1 MEHLQNCGVLM
12 KENTKFG
19 QFISDL
25 RLRHPMKSQD
35 LAERVGISQ
44 AYLSQ
49 LEHGVRLNPDPA
61 VIMKISQALDLT
73 DDEAAELFDMYAE
86 ETGQLAPD
94 IAKYI
99 KSSKT
104 VQKALRYA
112 CNNGVPVEIWE
123 QFIKNKF

>member
-1 MEHLQNCGVLM
+1 MNE
-12 KENTKFG
+12 KTKLG
-19 QFISDL
+19 QLISDL
-25 RLRHPMKSQD
+25 RVRHSMRSQD

-61 VIMKISQALDLT
+61 VIMKISQVLDLT
-73 DDEAAELFDMYAE
+73 DNEAAKLFDMYAE

-94 IAKYI
+94 IAEYI

-112 CNNGVPVEIWE
+112 CKKGVPDEVWK
-123 QFIKNKF
+123 QFIEKAEKFPN

>member
-1 MEHLQNCGVLM
+1 M
-12 KENTKFG
+12 KRMFMNKNTNFG

-25 RLRHPMKSQD
+25 RIKHSMKSQE

-61 VIMKISQALDLT
+61 VIVKIAKILDLT
-73 DDEAAELFDMYAE
+73 IDESAELFDMYAR

-94 IAKYI
+94 IAEYI
-99 KSSKT
+99 KSSKMI
-104 VQKALRYA
+104 QKALRYA
-112 CNNGVPVEIWE
+112 CNKGVSDEVWE
-123 QFIKNKF
+123 KLIEKLV

>member
-1 MEHLQNCGVLM
+1 MNR
-12 KENTKFG
+12 KTNFG

-25 RLRHPMKSQD
+25 RIKHSMRSQD

-49 LEHGVRLNPDPA
+49 LEHGVRLNPDPV
-61 VIMKISQALDLT
+61 VIVKISKILDLT
-73 DDEAAELFDMYAE
+73 IDESAELFDMYAR

-94 IAKYI
+94 IAEYI

-104 VQKALRYA
+104 VQKALRYS
-112 CNNGVPVEIWE
+112 CNKCVPDEVWKK
-123 QFIKNKF
+123 FIEKLKK

>member
-1 MEHLQNCGVLM
+1 MNE
-12 KENTKFG
+12 KTKFG

-25 RLRHPMKSQD
+25 RIRHSIKSQD

-61 VIMKISQALDLT
+61 VIMRISQVLDLT
-73 DDEAAELFDMYAE
+73 DDESAELFDMYAN

-94 IAKYI
+94 IAEYI
-99 KSSKT
+99 RLSKT

-112 CNNGVPVEIWE
+112 CNKGVPDEVWE
-123 QFIKNKF
+123 QFIKKLNKSC

>member
-1 MEHLQNCGVLM
+1 MN
-12 KENTKFG
+12 ENTKFG

-25 RLRHPMKSQD
+25 RIRHSMKSQD

-61 VIMKISQALDLT
+61 VIMKISQVLDLT
-73 DDEAAELFDMYAE
+73 DNEAAELFDMYAK

-94 IAKYI
+94 IAEYI

-112 CNNGVPVEIWE
+112 CNKGVPDEILGE
-123 QFIKNKF
+123 FIKNKF

>member
-1 MEHLQNCGVLM
+1 MN
-12 KENTKFG
+12 ENTKFG
-19 QFISDL
+19 QIISDL
-25 RLRHPMKSQD
+25 RIRHSMRSQD
-35 LAERVGISQ
+35 LADRVGISR

-61 VIMKISQALDLT
+61 VIMKISQVLDLK
-73 DDEAAELFDMYAE
+73 DDESAELFDMYAR

-94 IAKYI
+94 IAEYI

-112 CNNGVPVEIWE
+112 CNKGVSDEVWE
-123 QFIKNKF
+123 EFIEKLKNEQ